1 MFLYL
6 IMKKKREILW
16 TPETYNLLKNYQDT
30 SIEKLTRLTGI
41 TQPTIRKIKRYYNLS
56 KRDISTLK
64 KYLTKVPYLNIGE
77 IKLLEMLA
85 NGRKITYELT
95 EDIRSLWLIRQYLK
109 KFEQLGLV
117 ESKLVQA
124 VWTITEKG
132 RNALKKEK
140 LKPIDKEVLKA
151 LSRGEKTIA
160 ELKQSASRLKSKSR
174 EAIYAYL
181 KKLKSQ
187 GYVEANVIHRWERM
201 LTKRGIEV
209 LKTYNKIIKILKS
222 RKN

>member
-1 MFLYL
+1 
-6 IMKKKREILW
+6 MKKKREILW

-30 SIEKLTRLTGI
+30 TIENLTRLTGV

-56 KRDISTLK
+56 KRDIAVLK
-64 KYLTKVPYLNIGE
+64 KYLAKVPYLNIGE

-85 NGRKITYELT
+85 NGRKTTYELT
-95 EDIRSLWLIRQYLK
+95 EDIRSLLLIRQYLK
-109 KFEQLGLV
+109 KFEQLGLI

-140 LKPIDKEVLKA
+140 LKPIEREILKA
-151 LSRGEKTIA
+151 LSKGEKTIT
-160 ELKQSASRLKSKSR
+160 ELKQSTSRLKSKSR
-174 EAIYAYL
+174 ETIYAYL
-181 KKLKSQ
+181 KKLKTQ
-187 GYVEANVIHRWERM
+187 GYTKANIIHRWERTP
-201 LTKRGIEV
+201 TKRGLEV

-222 RKN
+222 RKS